1 MYDTKNNP
9 CIFAKY
15 YFLQCWFFS
24 SNWISGSFWSVVCW
38 LSLSFSLKQT
48 ATNSLILWDIYN
60 ALIIVLDNCM
70 GNRIS
75 DYVLYFIT
83 SMQKVLVHYI
93 HCCRCLNCL
102 TMLSVSFCYE
112 TSGSSQSEEH
122 VSDWVPLKRI
132 LLSALF
138 LHNFDHTHICN
149 VLK

>member
-15 YFLQCWFFS
+15 YFLQCWLFS

-48 ATNSLILWDIYN
+48 ATKQSYSVRYIQCI
-60 ALIIVLDNCM
+60 
-70 GNRIS
+70 
-75 DYVLYFIT
+75 DYCTRQLHGEPNFRLCFVFHYKHAKDACTLY
-83 SMQKVLVHYI
+83 

-102 TMLSVSFCYE
+102 TMLSVSFCHE